1 MNAKIRL
8 TNPLLPILVVCCFL
22 MRIFDPSRIWTVT
35 LILLGGLW
43 LISYLWAR
51 SLARGLWLEREMRFG
66 WAQVGDQLEERF
78 QLLNAGWAP
87 GLWIEL
93 VDHSNLPGHQ
103 TNRVTGVEGR
113 AEIAWYVTSTCTRRG
128 LYNLGPTTVRSMDP
142 FGIYQVETTNQAR
155 RTIMVMPPIVALPG
169 IQVAPGG
176 RSGDGRPRKDAPDRT
191 VSASGVRQYVPGDSL
206 RWIHW
211 PTSARRQEY
220 FVRLFDGTPAGD
232 WRILL
237 DLNRQVQFGSGW
249 DSTIEHGVILAA
261 SLADQGFRLKRSI
274 GLTINGQPFTWL
286 PERGDEAQR
295 WEILRQLTLADA
307 GDTSLEAFLHQ
318 LGSKLS
324 SRSSLVII
332 TSDTTGTWLEAL
344 LPMLWRG
351 IKPTVLMLDPPS
363 FAQAVGASTDLLPA
377 IPLGEELTRYGV
389 QHAII
394 SYEFLNRPEARPGR
408 AGRLDWR
415 VTPRGRAV
423 LVNQPADL
431 GWKKL
436 E

>member
-1 MNAKIRL
+1 MNTTIRL
-8 TNPLLPILVVCCFL
+8 TNPLLPILVVICFL
-22 MRIFDPSRIWTVT
+22 MRIFDPTRIWTVT

-43 LISYLWAR
+43 LVSYLWAR

-66 WAQVGDQLEERF
+66 WAQVGDLLEERF
-78 QLLNAGWAP
+78 HLINAGWAP

-93 VDHSNLPGHQ
+93 VDHSDLPGHQ
-103 TNRVTGVEGR
+103 TNRVTGVEGH
-113 AEIAWYVTSTCTRRG
+113 AEIYWHVTSTCARRG
-128 LYNLGPTTVRSMDP
+128 LYSLGPTTVRTADP
-142 FGIYQVETTNQAR
+142 FGIYLVESTNPAR
-155 RTIMVMPPIVALPG
+155 RTLMVMPPIVALPG

-176 RSGDGRPRKDAPDRT
+176 RSGDGHPRKDAPDRT
-191 VSASGVRQYVPGDSL
+191 VSASGVRQYIPGDSL

-237 DLNRQVQFGSGW
+237 DLNSQVQLGSGW
-249 DSTIEHGVILAA
+249 DSTMEHAVILAA
-261 SLADQGFRLKRSI
+261 SLADQGFRLKRSV

-295 WEILRQLTLADA
+295 WEILRRLTLADA
-307 GDTSLEAFLHQ
+307 GDASLETFLRQ
-318 LGSKLS
+318 LSSKLS
-324 SRSSLVII
+324 SRSSLVVI
-332 TSDTTGTWLEAL
+332 TPDTSGTWIQAL

-351 IKPTVLMLDPPS
+351 IKPTVLLLDPPS
-363 FAQAVGASTDLLPA
+363 FARA
-377 IPLGEELTRYGV
+377 IGVATGFPSALPLGEELTRHGI
-389 QHAII
+389 QHAVIP
-394 SYEFLNRPEARPGR
+394 YEFLNRPEARPGH

-423 LVNQPADL
+423 LINQPADL